1 MYKAVKN
8 LQQQEGFTLIEL
20 LIVVAII
27 GILAAVGIPG
37 YLGMQERGRK
47 GAVQRTSEANVP
59 DLQAW
64 MMSAKKAGTLQ
75 GTLTEVDTDGDGAI
89 LVGQDQTNDALG
101 AAGNNLVA
109 DFVAIYN
116 PVAPA
121 GLQPMSS
128 PWIAGQP
135 LFVDGGPAAD
145 LCTCRTAAT
154 IGQIT
159 LCWNSRSATP
169 NADIRAIYIVARDN
183 DSAAVATADTCNP
196 GGAGND
202 LYTKTIAAD

>member
-8 LQQQEGFTLIEL
+8 LQQQDGFTLIEL

-59 DLQAW
+59 ELQGWITA
-64 MMSAKKAGTLQ
+64 AKKAGTPL

-89 LVGQDQTNDALG
+89 LVGTDQNNDTLG
-101 AAGNNLVA
+101 LAGNNLVA
-109 DFVAIYN
+109 DLVAIYD
-116 PVAPA
+116 PTVPGPQPMASPWRA
-121 GLQPMSS
+121 GL
-128 PWIAGQP
+128 P
-135 LFVDGGPAAD
+135 LFVDGGAA
-145 LCTCRTAAT
+145 LSMCACRGAAT

-159 LCWNSRSATP
+159 LCWNSPSGSADS
-169 NADIRAIYIVARDN
+169 AIQAIYIVSRDN
-183 DSAAVATADTCNP
+183 DLVAVASPDGCNP

-202 LYTKTIAAD
+202 LYTKTVTAD